1 MRLEN
6 RLPFLPLY
14 TKDMMTI
21 MHSFRGT
28 TRGVLFTLIC
38 ETWNRRCVWI
48 TIEEARSIAQSSKVT
63 NRQFNTVLKELKRFV
78 AGNVF
83 KFTALEELME
93 EAKTKSQKN
102 SANAKLRW
110 AKNKETDM
118 RTQSNTETES

>member
-1 MRLEN
+1 MRIEN
-6 RLPFLPLY
+6 KLPFLKLY

-48 TIEEARSIAQSSKVT
+48 TIEEARSMAQSSRVT
-63 NRQFNTVLKELKRFV
+63 NRQFETVLKELKRFV

-93 EAKTKSQKN
+93 EAKTKSQQN

-118 RTQSNTETES
+118 RTQSNTETDS